1 MVKRDCSD
9 RAPSEIKSARNFE
22 SKNFEKFSE
31 RSAQLLRH
39 PLGIFK
45 GLTWEPETPESVLPS
60 YLAVKRLFKF
70 DRKAWDSF

>member
-9 RAPSEIKSARNFE
+9 RTPSEIKSASCFE
-22 SKNFEKFSE
+22 SKNFENFSE
-31 RSAQLLRH
+31 RSTRFLRH

-60 YLAVKRLFKF
+60 YLAVKRSFKF